1 MYLVVESNTTQVLSF
16 VYESSIALPKVK
28 LLTYNYQMLLLFSA
42 SELSS
47 PLSAGKPEATLLK

>member
-1 MYLVVESNTTQVLSF
+1 